1 MEGTGW
7 KDGRVEARSES
18 RSGVAVG
25 EGWLGY
31 GNGRGGEK
39 RGVEHRRSE
48 GTEERRGGDG

>member
-1 MEGTGW
+1 MEGW
-7 KDGRVEARSES
+7 KSGGPKRKQIRGS
-18 RSGVAVG
+18 RG